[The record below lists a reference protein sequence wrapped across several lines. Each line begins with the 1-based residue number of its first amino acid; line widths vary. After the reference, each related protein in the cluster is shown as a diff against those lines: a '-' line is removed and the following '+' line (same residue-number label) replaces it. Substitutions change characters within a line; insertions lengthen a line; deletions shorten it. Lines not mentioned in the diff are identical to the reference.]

1 MYKEES
7 YFYADVKITNVSIK
21 MHQQVVRS
29 KNEQKIYQ
37 NNKVC
42 RLRGNSDNDWHTLP
56 ISCSL
61 STNSSLILHVYC
73 SILDPFLYSDPDRGW
88 GGGGGGVKKKI

>member
-21 MHQQVVRS
+21 MHQKLLDPKMS
-29 KNEQKIYQ
+29 KKYIRIY
-37 NNKVC
+37 KVC

-61 STNSSLILHVYC
+61 STNH
-73 SILDPFLYSDPDRGW
+73 
-88 GGGGGGVKKKI
+88 GGIYGAAQGGENY